1 MYQSMNGMGSMGRAP
16 REMMAAG
23 TDGRAGDG
31 SNAWNRQAMDMSGQS
46 GGANNRNNWQSASE
60 MFREMPGSMSAGM
73 SGGMEAN
80 MPANMPGYMPG
91 DMARGMAAGSMDP
104 RAHISTPEEAAMR
117 QLDLSTGLSQDAIEN
132 PTSLLEARLGSLR
145 GLLSNLV
152 GHYMIVTFLI
162 GTQNSVSWEGF
173 LYSVGNDYVVIFQ
186 PDNGRYVTGDMFSLK
201 FVEFYEEKGVIPACI
216 GSRRRDAQ
224 NMW

>member
-1 MYQSMNGMGSMGRAP
+1 MYQTVNGMGSMGRAP
-16 REMMAAG
+16 REMAMVSG
-23 TDGRAGDG
+23 TDGRAGNGG
-31 SNAWNRQAMDMSGQS
+31 SAWARQPMDMSDRP
-46 GGANNRNNWQSASE
+46 GGRSNGQSASE
-60 MFREMPGSMSAGM
+60 IFGEMPGSMSVNMNGNL
-73 SGGMEAN
+73 SGGMASN
-80 MPANMPGYMPG
+80 MPWDMSIGGMSAN
-91 DMARGMAAGSMDP
+91 SMRP
-104 RAHISTPEEAAMR
+104 QAHISTPEETAMQ
-117 QLDLSTGLSQDAIEN
+117 QLDLSIGLPQDAIEN

-145 GLLSNLV
+145 ALLSKLV
-152 GHYMIVTFLI
+152 GHYVIVTFLI

-173 LYSVGNDYVVIFQ
+173 LYSVGNDYIVIFQ

>member
-16 REMMAAG
+16 REMTMAMG

-31 SNAWNRQAMDMSGQS
+31 SGVWNRQTMDMSGQS
-46 GGANNRNNWQSASE
+46 GGINNRNNRQSASE
-60 MFREMPGSMSAGM
+60 IFREMPGSM

-80 MPANMPGYMPG
+80 MPSYMPG
-91 DMARGMAAGSMDP
+91 DMGGGMAAGSMDP
-104 RAHISTPEEAAMR
+104 RAHISTPEETAMR

-145 GLLSNLV
+145 GLLSKLV
-152 GHYMIVTFLI
+152 GHYMIVTFLV